1 MASAIAHPVL
11 LPLGRITVK
20 EQTGNS
26 SFSSHMHVLTTIY
39 SHLYHTQFKHGTSYP
54 SQWLPYHWTP
64 LNIQFMFKFVILMHL
79 HDSIPFSLELIL
91 CLRLVQ
97 QLKVSQ
103 AVWSSIFMGCE
114 SVYRTNF
121 KTDFLLSEILQ
132 PQVNYKPQVFTVEGA
147 VMGSWCSLHTFLG
160 VASSWVRSHS
170 GEINHW
176 WAAFTNATPCPV
188 HDRWGAPNLLV
199 IWS

>member
-1 MASAIAHPVL
+1 MGSSPAHNYVCSVSVQPPL
-11 LPLGRITVK
+11 L
-20 EQTGNS
+20 
-26 SFSSHMHVLTTIY
+26 Y
-39 SHLYHTQFKHGTSYP
+39 SNAMQANKLKFQE
-54 SQWLPYHWTP
+54 
-64 LNIQFMFKFVILMHL
+64 LNLDFVCYNE
-79 HDSIPFSLELIL
+79 SWVAKVFSLW
-91 CLRLVQ
+91 RHGGVGSGGQTSVQ

-176 WAAFTNATPCPV
+176 WATFTSTTPCPV
-188 HDRWGAPNLLV
+188 HDRWGDPNLLV